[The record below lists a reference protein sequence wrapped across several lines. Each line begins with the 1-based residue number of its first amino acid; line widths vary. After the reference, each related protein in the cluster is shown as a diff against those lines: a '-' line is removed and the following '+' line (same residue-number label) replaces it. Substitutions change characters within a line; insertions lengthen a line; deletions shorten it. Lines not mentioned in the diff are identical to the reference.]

1 MRRKTVKSEAQ
12 KKKEAAVRAARELAK
27 TKLRYGL
34 DRRQPTEGIT
44 PDPLATRTFV
54 RRPKN
59 SPDLGP
65 HSRLSGH
72 DRPFELAQMEAR
84 RRRKIIHYSRD

>member
-34 DRRQPTEGIT
+34 DRRRPTEG
-44 PDPLATRTFV
+44 DHAGSAGDKDV
-54 RRPKN
+54 CAV
-59 SPDLGP
+59 S
-65 HSRLSGH
+65 
-72 DRPFELAQMEAR
+72 
-84 RRRKIIHYSRD
+84 